1 VSAATATMGA
11 ATAAAVEAT
20 TTATME
26 TAAMEAASVGAPASS
41 AAMKLGRSRF
51 TRCDKGSH
59 KGQRGQ
65 ARYRRPGYGVS
76 HC

>member
-1 VSAATATMGA
+1 MPAAAAALAATVPA
-11 ATAAAVEAT
+11 
-20 TTATME
+20 ATME

-65 ARYRRPGYGVS
+65 ARYHRSGYGIS